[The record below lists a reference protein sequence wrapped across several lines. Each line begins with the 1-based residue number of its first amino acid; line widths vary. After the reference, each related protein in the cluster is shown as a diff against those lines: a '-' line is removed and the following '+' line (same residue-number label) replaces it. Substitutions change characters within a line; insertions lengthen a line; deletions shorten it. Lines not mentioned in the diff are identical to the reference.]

1 MLFAIVIVAF
11 SYIQWW
17 VQWEY
22 GGIIQQSWPN
32 GGLYVSVVRDR
43 VSLTIALHPT
53 VVQYSH
59 E

>member
-1 MLFAIVIVAF
+1 MVGTVGVWRYHTAIVA
-11 SYIQWW
+11 
-17 VQWEY
+17 
-22 GGIIQQSWPN
+22 N